1 MERLWL
7 TAASVPEQRTSLAH
21 WRILLDSDFEQ
32 AKRWLAP
39 TQETA
44 SAVPCLGNRN
54 RWLRVAEDEPFR
66 YLTYDENTHSSR
78 AVDRAEVTVFGI
90 DWLRVAES
98 LCGQTGFHRSATS
111 VSIKPAWHWGTAHP
125 QMGFAFPMFL
135 ASGPLIDTLTSIGD
149 QTNQPFVVLRLRT
162 KPIDSLCGRLLNERR
177 GLLLSLAEV
186 TQPTDSGAIA
196 FTQPAL
202 ESLATFQQQFLP
214 KQPARVAKPG
224 FPTPPNCS
232 WSAIKIRFLD
242 IDTVSITAAG
252 VVGRYH
258 FTEMGFA
265 RAGNKRSNVQ
275 WELLR
280 AFAKSYGTMTW
291 TSPGA
296 SRQNQKRKERLSET
310 LCEFFGISDDPI
322 RWMPDRCGWQTL
334 FALDPEP

>member
-1 MERLWL
+1 VERLWL
-7 TAASVPEQRTSLAH
+7 TAASVPERRTSLAH
-21 WRILLDSDFEQ
+21 WRILLDADFEQ
-32 AKRWLAP
+32 AKRWLTP
-39 TQETA
+39 TQEIA
-44 SAVPCLGNRN
+44 SAVPCQVDRN

-66 YLTYDENTHSSR
+66 YLSYDENSHSSR
-78 AVDRAEVTVFGI
+78 AIDRAEVTVFGI
-90 DWLRVAES
+90 DWSRVAES

-125 QMGFAFPMFL
+125 QMGFAFPLFL

-149 QTNQPFVVLRLRT
+149 QTNQPFVVLRLRN
-162 KPIDSLCGRLLNERR
+162 KPIDSLCGRLLNEHC

-186 TQPTDSGAIA
+186 TQPTDSGEIA

-202 ESLATFQQQFLP
+202 ERIASFQQQFLP
-214 KQPARVAKPG
+214 KQLARVAKPG

-242 IDTVSITAAG
+242 IDTVSITTAG

-258 FTEMGFA
+258 FTEMGFS
-265 RAGNKRSNVQ
+265 RSGNKRSNVQ

-296 SRQNQKRKERLSET
+296 SRRNQKRKERLSET

>member
-21 WRILLDSDFEQ
+21 WRILLDTDFEQ
-32 AKRWLAP
+32 ARRWLVP
-39 TQETA
+39 TQEVA
-44 SAVPCLGNRN
+44 SAVPWQGDRS
-54 RWLRVAEDEPFR
+54 RWLRVAEDEPYR
-66 YLTYDENTHSSR
+66 YLVYDEESHTSR
-78 AVDRAEVTVFGI
+78 SIDRAEVTVFGI
-90 DWLRVAES
+90 DWGRVADS
-98 LCGQTGFHRSATS
+98 LCGQSGFHRSATS
-111 VSIKPAWHWGTAHP
+111 ACTRPVWHWGTAHP
-125 QMGFAFPMFL
+125 QMGFAFPLFL
-135 ASGPLIDTLTSIGD
+135 ASGLLLDTLTSIGD

-186 TQPTDSGAIA
+186 TEPTESNAIA

-202 ESLATFQQQFLP
+202 ESITSFLQQFLP
-214 KQPARVAKPG
+214 KQSAKMPASG

-242 IDTVSITAAG
+242 IDTVSITANG

-258 FTEMGFA
+258 FTEMGFC
-265 RAGNKRSNVQ
+265 RAGNKRPNVQ

-280 AFAKSYGTMTW
+280 AFAKSYGTLTW

-296 SRQNQKRKERLSET
+296 SRQNQKRKERLSEA

>member
-21 WRILLDSDFEQ
+21 WRTLLDADFEL
-32 AKRWLAP
+32 ARRWLAP
-39 TQETA
+39 TQEIA
-44 SAVPCLGNRN
+44 SAVPSQGDRN
-54 RWLRVAEDEPFR
+54 LWLRVAENESCR
-66 YLTYDENTHSSR
+66 YLTYDENSHNSR
-78 AVDRAEVTVFGI
+78 SIDRAEVTVFGI
-90 DWLRVAES
+90 DWSRVADS
-98 LCGQTGFHRSATS
+98 LCGQTGFHRSTSS
-111 VSIKPAWHWGTAHP
+111 VSIKPAWHWGTAQP
-125 QMGFAFPMFL
+125 QMGFAFPL
-135 ASGPLIDTLTSIGD
+135 YIAAGPLIDTLTSIGD

-186 TQPTDSGAIA
+186 TQPSDLGAIV

-202 ESLATFQQQFLP
+202 ESIKSFQQPFLP
-214 KQPARVAKPG
+214 KQPAKVAKPG

-252 VVGRYH
+252 VTGRYH

-265 RAGNKRSNVQ
+265 RAGNKHSNVQ

-280 AFAKSYGTMTW
+280 AFAKSYGTLTW